1 MPDAD
6 SSDMDDSLFAAKL
19 SEMPGSFLL
28 GQVRENP
35 DVFIYLMSLEGSPLL
50 GKMAGLCAANLP
62 LLGAFRPGSLPE
74 GFLAGVAARNPD
86 GVLEMLLGSGAGLG
100 TEEKGA
106 VVAALSVFDPN
117 ALLLKKWAQ
126 KLDDGMLRSLI
137 SRKGMPKGTYAYAV
151 ALFGAVKLGPELQ
164 LFAVETHGAGI
175 VPYMLGPSPQVL
187 AIHAETKALLAY
199 AAIAGKYLGTAA
211 VPAGIHTSDALP
223 LIRDE
228 LAKAMEGED
237 KKAMRRL
244 EPAIAESFA
253 AASAAHPKTA
263 ILDLG
268 KAIAAANGANAGEKP
283 AFEEVPPGKC
293 ERALLKA
300 ITAYDPELPKAVR
313 FFTPRL
319 AKAYAALPA
328 HKEKAAKKAAPAEN
342 PALEPSPKAEADKH
356 DIFAQSAARRISA
369 IKAGIKEGKIRLP
382 APGKAAM

>member
-28 GQVRENP
+28 SQARENP

-74 GFLAGVAARNPD
+74 GFLAGVATRNPD

-106 VVAALSVFDPN
+106 VVAALSMFDPN

-175 VPYMLGPSPQVL
+175 VPYMMDPSPQVL

-223 LIRDE
+223 LIRDALE
-228 LAKAMEGED
+228 ATNGED
-237 KKAMRRL
+237 KKAMRLL

-268 KAIAAANGANAGEKP
+268 KAIAAANGAQAGKKP
-283 AFEEVPPGKC
+283 SFEEVPLGEC
-293 ERALLKA
+293 ERAFLKA
-300 ITAYDPELPKAVR
+300 IKADDSGLPQIAR
-313 FFTPRL
+313 FLTPRL

-328 HKEKAAKKAAPAEN
+328 RKEKDAKKAAPAEN

-356 DIFAQSAARRISA
+356 EILSKSAARRISA